1 MVCYRLVMVYLEPIC
16 PLSVPYLSPE
26 KNDEMKNID
35 FSPVHLWTKT
45 IAQGKESI
53 FHNRNTTGFQTR
65 LLYSSKKPCLRFK
78 GALFEE

>member
-1 MVCYRLVMVYLEPIC
+1 
-16 PLSVPYLSPE
+16 
-26 KNDEMKNID
+26 MKNID
-35 FSPVHLWTKT
+35 FSPVHLRTKK

-53 FHNRNTTGFQTR
+53 YPNRNTTGFQTR